1 MRVLAVCGMG
11 LGSSLILRI
20 NVESVLKELGI
31 QATVEVS
38 DVTSAKSMP
47 ADLLVTSGQLAEVL
61 TRDDVPIVTVQNYLD
76 RDEIRSKIK
85 AVLGQEG

>member
-1 MRVLAVCGMG
+1 VRVLAVCGMG

>member
-31 QATVEVS
+31 QASVEVS

-47 ADLLVTSGQLAEVL
+47 ADLIVTSGQLAEVL
-61 TRDDVPIVTVQNYLD
+61 RRDDVPIITVQNYLD
-76 RDEIRSKIK
+76 REEIRSKIQ
-85 AVLGQEG
+85 AALGQEG